1 MALGRKPAPTL
12 MKILK
17 GEPNK
22 DRINLNEP
30 KISASIPQMPTHLN
44 TYGKKEWQR
53 IAPILAGMGILS
65 EIDMAA
71 LAGYCQ
77 AYGRWVEAELN
88 LDKLRGE
95 GKDGMIVKSPKDYLM
110 INPYLSIANKALDYM
125 HKFLIEFGMTPSS
138 RSRIVI
144 DKTNEYGEDEALESF
159 KNILRNN

>member
-1 MALGRKPAPTL
+1 MALGRKPQPTR

-30 KISASIPQMPTHLN
+30 KISPSIPQMPVHLN

-77 AYGRWVEAELN
+77 AYGRWVQAEQN
-88 LDKLRGE
+88 IKKLEKKGS
-95 GKDGMIVKSPKDYLM
+95 DGILIKTPKGFIM
-110 INPYLSIANKALDYM
+110 INPYITIADKSLDQM
-125 HKFLIEFGMTPSS
+125 RKFLIEFGMTPSS
-138 RSRIVI
+138 RSRIVVGKQ
-144 DKTNEYGEDEALESF
+144 DDDEDEGLNEF
-159 KNILRNN
+159 KKILNRQN